1 MKPSFGY
8 LDKLSGGNEKFKE
21 RIISILLKELPT
33 EYKSYQNALESK
45 NYYWASEIVHR
56 IKQKITFLEMKES
69 FKIADQ
75 HENYLREGKLIY
87 LQEFDE
93 IIHKILN
100 FLSRT
105 PE

>member
-8 LDKLSGGNEKFKE
+8 LDKLSGGNEEFKK
-21 RIISILLKELPT
+21 RIINIILSELPI
-33 EYKSYQNALESK
+33 EYSTYQNALESK

-56 IKQKITFLEMKES
+56 IKQKVTFLEMNES
-69 FKIADQ
+69 AKIVDQ
-75 HENYLREGKLIY
+75 YENDLRDGKLIY

-100 FLSRT
+100 FLSIT
-105 PE
+105 HD